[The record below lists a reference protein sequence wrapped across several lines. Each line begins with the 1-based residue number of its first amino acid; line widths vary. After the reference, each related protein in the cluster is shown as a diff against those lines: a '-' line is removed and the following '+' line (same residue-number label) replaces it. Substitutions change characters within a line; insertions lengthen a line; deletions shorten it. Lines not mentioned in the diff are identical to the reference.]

1 VEWFVV
7 QVLAGQEKKVK
18 KSLEELRLQEG
29 LVESIQEILLPTENV
44 SEVKGGEQKIT
55 EKRIWPGY
63 LLLRMELTDDTW
75 AYVKG
80 TNGVIGFLG
89 GEKPVSLAESE
100 VQEILSDV
108 ADRKERVTQK
118 HQVAVGDNV
127 KITEGVFVNFV
138 GTVTEMFPDKGR
150 LNVLVAI
157 FGRETLVED
166 LEVWQV
172 EKVSEDDDELS

>member
-18 KSLEELRLQEG
+18 KSLEELRAQEG
-29 LVESIQEILLPTENV
+29 LTESIQEILLPTENV
-44 SEVKGGEQKIT
+44 SEVKGGEQRIT

-63 LLLRMELTDDTW
+63 LLLRMELTDNTW

-89 GEKPVSLAESE
+89 GEKPVSLAASE
-100 VQEILSDV
+100 VEEILSDV
-108 ADRKERVTQK
+108 RDKKERVTQK
-118 HQVAVGDNV
+118 HQVAVGDAV

-138 GTVTEMFPDKGR
+138 GSVTQIFEDRGR
-150 LNVLVAI
+150 LNVMVNI

-166 LEVWQV
+166 LELWQV
-172 EKVSEDDDELS
+172 EKVDEQV

>member
-1 VEWFVV
+1 MEWFVV
-7 QVLAGQEKKVK
+7 QVLAGQEKKVR
-18 KSLEELRLQEG
+18 KSLEELREQEG
-29 LVESIQEILLPTENV
+29 LLELIQEVLLPTENV
-44 SEVKGGEQKIT
+44 SEVKGGEQRIT

-63 LLLRMELTDDTW
+63 LLMRMELTDETW

-100 VQEILSDV
+100 VEEILSDV
-108 ADRKERVTQK
+108 RDKKERVTQK
-118 HQVAVGDNV
+118 HQVEVGDAV

-138 GTVTEMFPDKGR
+138 GTVTEIFRDKGR
-150 LNVLVAI
+150 LNVMVAI

-172 EKVSEDDDELS
+172 ERVSEEDMQG

>member
-1 VEWFVV
+1 MEWYVV

-18 KSLEELRLQEG
+18 KSLEELRSQEG
-29 LVESIQEILLPTENV
+29 VLELIQEVLLPTENV

-63 LLLRMELTDDTW
+63 ILLRMELTDETW

-80 TNGVIGFLG
+80 TTGVIGFLG

-100 VQEILSDV
+100 VKEILSDV
-108 ADRKERVTQK
+108 RDKKERVTQK
-118 HQVAVGDNV
+118 HQIEVGDQV
-127 KITEGVFVNFV
+127 KITEGVFINFV

-150 LNVLVAI
+150 LNVMVAI

-166 LEVWQV
+166 LELWQV
-172 EKVSEDDDELS
+172 EKIAE

>member
-1 VEWFVV
+1 MEWFVV

-18 KSLEELRLQEG
+18 KALEEMREQEG
-29 LVESIQEILLPTENV
+29 VLELIQEVLLPTENV

-63 LLLRMELTDDTW
+63 ILLRMEMTDETW

-80 TNGVIGFLG
+80 SNGVIGFLG

-100 VQEILSDV
+100 VEEILSDV
-108 ADRKERVTQK
+108 RDKKERVTQK
-118 HQVAVGDNV
+118 HQVAVGDAV

-138 GTVTEMFPDKGR
+138 GTVTEIFADKGR
-150 LNVLVAI
+150 LNVLVNI

-166 LEVWQV
+166 LELWQV
-172 EKVSEDDDELS
+172 ERVSEDEQV